1 MNPDPVCVV
10 PARMAGLAEAIAW
23 VETFCRACGVSGDD
37 SLRLSLVVEE
47 LFTNTV
53 THGYGGESEAPVRI
67 GLRADPAEIELSFED
82 EAPPFDPLAH
92 LAGSAAAVGG
102 AGPDR
107 PVGRLGIALVVGMA
121 LRIDYARDGGC
132 NRIRVALRRGG

>member
-1 MNPDPVCVV
+1 MNPDSVCSVG
-10 PARMAGLAEAIAW
+10 ARMAGLAEAIAW
-23 VETFCRACGVSGDD
+23 VESFCRACGVSGDD

-53 THGYGGESEAPVRI
+53 THGYGGESDAPVRI
-67 GLRADPAEIELSFED
+67 ALRADAAEIELSFED

-92 LAGSAAAVGG
+92 VARSAAAVEAAG
-102 AGPDR
+102 ADR

-121 LRIDYARDGGC
+121 VRIDYARDGGC
-132 NRIRVALRRGG
+132 NRLRVALRRGG

>member
-1 MNPDPVCVV
+1 MTADPVCAVR
-10 PARMAGLAEAIAW
+10 ARMAGLAEAIAW
-23 VETFCRACGVSGDD
+23 VESFCRACGVSGDD

-53 THGYGGESEAPVRI
+53 THGYGGESDAPVRI
-67 GLRADPAEIELSFED
+67 GLRADPTEIELSFED
-82 EAPPFDPLAH
+82 KAPPFDPLAH
-92 LAGSAAAVGG
+92 VAGSAASLESAG
-102 AGPDR
+102 ADR

-121 LRIDYARDGGC
+121 ARVDYARDGGC